1 MAENLFGGS
10 TVEYLRSLDGLQD
23 WISFAHGIW
32 LSDEDIALL
41 AESAACV
48 VHNPVSN
55 QKLGA
60 GIAPVPAL
68 LQAGVPVALGSD
80 GASSNDSQ
88 NMFETIKSSAILHR
102 IANRPDAWPSAE
114 DALAMCWVGGS
125 TVMGQAVGK
134 IAPGFKADLTIMN
147 TDSFFLGPKEQL
159 INQLVYSELGMSV
172 DTVIVDGRV
181 VLSGGRIRT
190 IDTDAILAEG
200 QELANRIWENL
211 PERMTRFTE
220 TQPILRQLE
229 ERVGAMELRFAR
241 TCG

>member
-1 MAENLFGGS
+1 
-10 TVEYLRSLDGLQD
+10 
-23 WISFAHGIW
+23 
-32 LSDEDIALL
+32 
-41 AESAACV
+41 
-48 VHNPVSN
+48 
-55 QKLGA
+55 
-60 GIAPVPAL
+60 
-68 LQAGVPVALGSD
+68 
-80 GASSNDSQ
+80 
-88 NMFETIKSSAILHR
+88 
-102 IANRPDAWPSAE
+102 
-114 DALAMCWVGGS
+114 
-125 TVMGQAVGK
+125 MGQAVGK

-172 DTVIVDGRV
+172 DTVIVDGQV

-200 QELANRIWENL
+200 QELATRIWENL

-229 ERVGAMELRFAR
+229 ERVGALELRFAR